1 MQQDQQKQAIKY
13 ESVIPKGKFDDK
25 FNKEVKDEEG
35 NVVGYD
41 IIADLK
47 LIKTLDELREFTDKC
62 KDKIIAVDTETT
74 GLSYLR
80 DVIVGFSVS
89 LDSYSG
95 IYVPIRHQH
104 KKVTK
109 VKKDKLDENGNI
121 MLTKAGKPRQV
132 TVSEFSYSEYEGNLD
147 PKKALDMLDEMMLN
161 ARGCLLHNSEYDL
174 NMIKKEGYDVM
185 KYKTFDTML
194 LPYIYDPEARLNGL
208 KPLTKW
214 LLGRHVQDFSEVTG
228 GEKEFQY
235 TNPEESYVYAA
246 CHDKETE
253 VLTENGWVLWKD
265 YNGIDKLGTV
275 DVNTG
280 LFEYQKP
287 VNITKY
293 KYEGDMYFYK
303 SNSVNFCVTPNHKM
317 LVQPAQDV
325 SRTPIWVEAQ
335 NMKTYEK
342 FYYKPKG
349 KKGGEDFS
357 FTMTQGCTLTSNQMA
372 KLTAL
377 VLADGYVK
385 NRTKESRNC
394 FIGVTLSIEK
404 NFKEI
409 TEFLDSLPIK
419 ANYHK
424 STSSDKVRTWGFSD
438 KALWT
443 LLHPYCK
450 DGSRN
455 KFVPEFIKNMKT
467 EDIKDFIHFYS
478 ITDGY
483 LTHNSQYLYTTSD
496 KMLGDLM
503 ELCLMA
509 GYNPSYHDRPPKDA
523 IFRDHV
529 VKAENCATVHHI
541 YFNYIRKS
549 VGFKRYTNN
558 LHVIP
563 YNDYVYCAEV
573 PNHTLITRRGGKV
586 LISGNCDS
594 ANTFGVYE
602 KLYPRVNRLLSE
614 APKVLKFNGKRYN
627 VLQEDN
633 KLVRAF
639 VDYYGHVKLNVDRQ
653 AAIDYKELIEKE
665 TKETIEKIYTYFG
678 IGPFSLS
685 TGSKEFQEVM
695 KKFHMETGAM
705 TKTGKRTSYGKDGIK
720 EMNKQQRILR
730 DEIWPK
736 LSKIFFVDSK
746 IKAEGP
752 ANMEAYNL
760 INFLKIYGKPYFKFL
775 NLDKSVNVLNVRD
788 LNNKPLD
795 KMTFVSMLKEM
806 YASEKKKLEI
816 LQAVL
821 KYSSLMKALNS
832 YVTKLTEV
840 DECIMRYRLTG
851 TKSCRL
857 SSGNGSKNSKDKNDY
872 YIDLN
877 AQNLSK
883 SLPKFYVAKKGN
895 GEGNI
900 LGWEFTPVDD
910 DYAHAHKEDE
920 YIVEGFNQ
928 VGNVRSCIVAPKGR
942 LIASLDYSSEESKVL
957 TIQSNDPVMREGYL
971 KGIDPHEVTAI
982 ALFGAEN
989 YNGKTRKLAKGVN
1002 FGFNYGM
1009 SYKTLSENLSIPID
1023 EAKEI
1028 YDKYVKTYFVCMQW
1042 KQQQVDEMYKNHGKV
1057 FTIFG
1062 RPRQLLPWLKMGND
1076 SGDNGIIKYAER
1088 STISHLIQSCCGDIM
1103 RSDFMNLY
1111 NRFFKHRDPYIDFVS
1126 SVHDELNFSI
1136 QLDHITE
1143 YVKIIDDIMTIKY
1156 LDPKIPI
1163 TTSIELGYSLGNL
1176 FPFVWSDGSRT
1187 ELVPER
1193 AK

>member
-25 FNKEVKDEEG
+25 FNREVKDEEG

-47 LIKTLDELREFTDKC
+47 LIKTLDELREFTNKC

-109 VKKDKLDENGNI
+109 VKKDKLDENGEV
-121 MLTKAGKPRQV
+121 MTTKTGKPRQV

-235 TNPEESYVYAA
+235 TNPEESYVYA
-246 CHDKETE
+246 C
-253 VLTENGWVLWKD
+253 
-265 YNGIDKLGTV
+265 
-275 DVNTG
+275 
-280 LFEYQKP
+280 
-287 VNITKY
+287 
-293 KYEGDMYFYK
+293 
-303 SNSVNFCVTPNHKM
+303 S
-317 LVQPAQDV
+317 
-325 SRTPIWVEAQ
+325 
-335 NMKTYEK
+335 
-342 FYYKPKG
+342 
-349 KKGGEDFS
+349 
-357 FTMTQGCTLTSNQMA
+357 
-372 KLTAL
+372 
-377 VLADGYVK
+377 
-385 NRTKESRNC
+385 
-394 FIGVTLSIEK
+394 
-404 NFKEI
+404 
-409 TEFLDSLPIK
+409 
-419 ANYHK
+419 
-424 STSSDKVRTWGFSD
+424 
-438 KALWT
+438 
-443 LLHPYCK
+443 
-450 DGSRN
+450 
-455 KFVPEFIKNMKT
+455 
-467 EDIKDFIHFYS
+467 
-478 ITDGY
+478 
-483 LTHNSQYLYTTSD
+483 
-496 KMLGDLM
+496 
-503 ELCLMA
+503 
-509 GYNPSYHDRPPKDA
+509 
-523 IFRDHV
+523 
-529 VKAENCATVHHI
+529 
-541 YFNYIRKS
+541 
-549 VGFKRYTNN
+549 
-558 LHVIP
+558 
-563 YNDYVYCAEV
+563 
-573 PNHTLITRRGGKV
+573 
-586 LISGNCDS
+586 DS

-602 KLYPRVNRLLSE
+602 KLYPRVTALLNE

-653 AAIDYKELIEKE
+653 AAIAYKELIEKE
-665 TKETIEKIYTYFG
+665 TKETIEKIYTYFN

-685 TGSKEFQEVM
+685 TGSKEFQNVM

-720 EMNKQQRILR
+720 EMSKQQRILR

-736 LSKIFFVDSK
+736 LGKIFFVDSK

-752 ANMEAYNL
+752 ASMEAYNL

-788 LNNKPLD
+788 LNNRAID

-877 AQNLSK
+877 AQNLTK
-883 SLPKFYVAKKGN
+883 SSPKFYKA
-895 GEGNI
+895 ERSDDEDSI
-900 LGWEFTPVDD
+900 IGWKFTPVDD

-928 VGNVRSCIVAPKGR
+928 VGNIRSCLVAPKGR
-942 LIASLDYSSEESKVL
+942 LIASLDYSAEEILAICLLSQTEIMK
-957 TIQSNDPVMREGYL
+957 EAF
-971 KGIDPHEVTAI
+971 KAGIDPHTATCYAI
-982 ALFGAEN
+982 YGKENFNKAL
-989 YNGKTRKLAKGVN
+989 RKKAKICNLAKQ
-1002 FGFNYGM
+1002 YGA
-1009 SYKTLSENLSIPID
+1009 SYRTIAEQLEIPLE

-1028 YDKYVKTYFVCMQW
+1028 SDAYDKAYWQLLDW
-1042 KQQQVDEMYKNHGKV
+1042 KKRMVDEMYDRNGKV
-1057 FTIFG
+1057 FTFFG
-1062 RPRQLLPWLKMGND
+1062 RPRQLLPWLRMAHYMGDD
-1076 SGDNGIIKYAER
+1076 SGILAYCHR
-1088 STISHLIQSCCGDIM
+1088 SVSSHLVQGLCGDIC
-1103 RSDFMNLY
+1103 RFDFLKLY
-1111 NRFFKHRDPYIDFVS
+1111 DKWFKNRDPHVDFVS
-1126 SVHDELNFSI
+1126 SVHDEINISV
-1136 QLDHITE
+1136 DKP
-1143 YVKIIDDIMTIKY
+1143 YVTDYVREMEDIMEFPY
-1156 LDPKIPI
+1156 LDKEL
-1163 TTSIELGYSLGNL
+1163 SIKASIDIGTSLGNL
-1176 FPFVWSDGSRT
+1176 FPFVWSDENRT

>member
-25 FNKEVKDEEG
+25 FNKEIKDEEG

-47 LIKTLDELREFTDKC
+47 LIKTLDELREFTNKC

-109 VKKDKLDENGNI
+109 VKKDKLDENGNV

-235 TNPEESYVYAA
+235 TNPEESYTYAA
-246 CHDKETE
+246 
-253 VLTENGWVLWKD
+253 
-265 YNGIDKLGTV
+265 
-275 DVNTG
+275 
-280 LFEYQKP
+280 
-287 VNITKY
+287 
-293 KYEGDMYFYK
+293 
-303 SNSVNFCVTPNHKM
+303 
-317 LVQPAQDV
+317 
-325 SRTPIWVEAQ
+325 
-335 NMKTYEK
+335 
-342 FYYKPKG
+342 
-349 KKGGEDFS
+349 
-357 FTMTQGCTLTSNQMA
+357 
-372 KLTAL
+372 
-377 VLADGYVK
+377 AD
-385 NRTKESRNC
+385 SC
-394 FIGVTLSIEK
+394 
-404 NFKEI
+404 
-409 TEFLDSLPIK
+409 
-419 ANYHK
+419 
-424 STSSDKVRTWGFSD
+424 
-438 KALWT
+438 
-443 LLHPYCK
+443 
-450 DGSRN
+450 
-455 KFVPEFIKNMKT
+455 
-467 EDIKDFIHFYS
+467 
-478 ITDGY
+478 
-483 LTHNSQYLYTTSD
+483 
-496 KMLGDLM
+496 
-503 ELCLMA
+503 
-509 GYNPSYHDRPPKDA
+509 
-523 IFRDHV
+523 
-529 VKAENCATVHHI
+529 
-541 YFNYIRKS
+541 
-549 VGFKRYTNN
+549 
-558 LHVIP
+558 
-563 YNDYVYCAEV
+563 
-573 PNHTLITRRGGKV
+573 
-586 LISGNCDS
+586 
-594 ANTFGVYE
+594 NTFGVYE
-602 KLYPRVNRLLSE
+602 KLYPRVIALLNE

-653 AAIDYKELIEKE
+653 AAIAYKELIEKE

-736 LSKIFFVDSK
+736 LGKIFFVDSK

-752 ANMEAYNL
+752 ASMEAYNL

-788 LNNKPLD
+788 LNNKPID

-877 AQNLSK
+877 AQNLTKPS
-883 SLPKFYVAKKGN
+883 PKFYVAKKGN

-910 DYAHAHKEDE
+910 EYAHSHKEDE
-920 YIVEGFNQ
+920 YIVEGTSKTANI
-928 VGNVRSCIVAPKGR
+928 RACIVAPEDR
-942 LIASLDYSSEESKVL
+942 YVVSMDFSSQEVYIQALLSQDQLLLD
-957 TIQSNDPVMREGYL
+957 IL
-971 KGIDPHEVTAI
+971 KSGDDIHKRTAI
-982 ALFGAEN
+982 AIWGEEHYDKFKRRKAKACTFLSQYCGGPRTLAEQ
-989 YNGKTRKLAKGVN
+989 L
-1002 FGFNYGM
+1002 
-1009 SYKTLSENLSIPID
+1009 EIPFE
-1023 EAKEI
+1023 EAKDI
-1028 YDKYVKTYFVCMQW
+1028 LDKYNSAYFGIIQW
-1042 KQQQVDEMYKNHGKV
+1042 RNKITEEMYKNNGKIWTV
-1057 FTIFG
+1057 FG
-1062 RPRQLLPWLKMGND
+1062 RPRQLYPWLKISRD
-1076 SGDNGIIKYAER
+1076 TGDDGIAKYAER
-1088 STISHLIQSCCGDIM
+1088 SCPSHFIQGMAGDILRRVM
-1103 RSDFMNLY
+1103 NILYQEFFKDRDPNIDFMQT
-1111 NRFFKHRDPYIDFVS
+1111 
-1126 SVHDELNFSI
+1126 VHDEVNYSI
-1136 QLDHITE
+1136 N
-1143 YVKIIDDIMTIKY
+1143 K
-1156 LDPKIPI
+1156 DPKILLPYIKKLQSIMDFPYIMPDLPI
-1163 TTSIELGYSLGNL
+1163 KTTVEIGTSLGTC
-1176 FPFVWSDGSRT
+1176 FPFVWTDENKT
-1187 ELVPER
+1187 ELIPKREH
-1193 AK
+1193 